1 MRMLAG
7 ALVTSGLV
15 ALSLGGIAQHDL
27 VVAIPGIAL
36 AALWGLA
43 VALHWPR
50 LLHTCCLGATA
61 ALCALSVILRMPLL
75 ITLFS
80 ISASLYGWDLAL
92 LDLRLLS
99 HPREATFRLTRKY
112 AIRGL
117 SLGLAGGGVTLI
129 ARYIQVQL
137 SFFTAFAISCLS
149 LVLFLIIHRH
159 SRGVFDENPSEA
171 KEKRTAK
178 PPASL

>member
-1 MRMLAG
+1 VRILAG
-7 ALVTSGLV
+7 ALVTSALV

-43 VALHWPR
+43 MALHWPR
-50 LLHTCCLGATA
+50 GVHSCCLGATS
-61 ALCALSVILRMPLL
+61 ALCALSVILRMPILL
-75 ITLFS
+75 PLFS

-92 LDLRLLS
+92 LDLRLQS
-99 HPREATFRLTRKY
+99 HPREATFKLARKY
-112 AIRGL
+112 AIRGV

-137 SFFTAFAISCLS
+137 SFFTAFAILCLC
-149 LVLFLIIHRH
+149 LVLFLTIHRH
-159 SRGVFDENPSEA
+159 SRGVFDDNPSEV